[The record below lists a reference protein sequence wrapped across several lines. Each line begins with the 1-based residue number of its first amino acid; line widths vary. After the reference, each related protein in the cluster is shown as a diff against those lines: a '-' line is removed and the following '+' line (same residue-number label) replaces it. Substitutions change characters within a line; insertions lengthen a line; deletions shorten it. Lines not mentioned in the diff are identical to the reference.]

1 VDARRDLHHQLS
13 TRLIRENQA
22 IYLENLDVAALARSK
37 LAKSV
42 ADAGWGQ
49 FTAMLAYKADL
60 YGRTVV
66 RIDRWCPSSQQCSA
80 CGAKAGPKGRAGL
93 KVRAWTCS
101 VCAAAHDRDVNA
113 ARNVLAA
120 GRAVTA
126 CGGNVR
132 PGLALA
138 VAATPLGTEAGTA
151 PGIPA

>member
-1 VDARRDLHHQLS
+1 
-13 TRLIRENQA
+13 LIRENQA
-22 IYLENLDVAALARSK
+22 VYLEDLDVAALGRST
-37 LAKSV
+37 LAKSL

-66 RIDRWCPSSQQCSA
+66 RIDRWYPSSQQCSA
-80 CGAKAGPKGRAGL
+80 CGARTGPTGHAGL
-93 KVRAWTCS
+93 KVRSWTCS
-101 VCAAAHDRDVNA
+101 ACAAAHDRDVNA
-113 ARNVLAA
+113 ARNILAA

-138 VAATPLGTEAGTA
+138 VAATPLGTEAGPPPGTA
-151 PGIPA
+151 A